1 MFRTEHSVGMLKT
14 IASIA
19 GLAILLWSLGL
30 PSLQFANAANITSVS
45 DILSDSSPNAAA
57 DHEVGF
63 TTPSGV
69 ANGGQIVI
77 EFTGVTATGVDFTDI
92 DVSGSTFGAMTVA
105 ADCTATDNASAV
117 FSGST
122 LTITLCSGDGG
133 VFASGETITLLIG
146 KNATG
151 GASNAQLTN
160 PAAEGS
166 YLINFPT
173 VGASDSG
180 ATRVAILTAVTLTAI
195 VDTIFN
201 FTVSGVAAGGTV
213 NGETITGT
221 TGSTTIPFGKLTAG
235 TATTSAQALAVTT
248 NASNGYVITMQLD
261 QPLQSS
267 TGADID
273 GFQDGSD
280 TNVPASWAAPAGT
293 LGSENTYGHWG
304 VTSDDTSTT
313 RTNEFGAQ
321 QFIAASTSPRVIMS
335 HTGPANN
342 AGAGVG
348 TTTVGYKIEISALQ
362 EAGDDYTT
370 TLTYVA
376 TPTF

>member
-1 MFRTEHSVGMLKT
+1 MFRTEQSVGMLKA

-19 GLAILLWSLGL
+19 VLAILLWSLGL
-30 PSLQFANAANITSVS
+30 HTIQFANAANLTTIS
-45 DILSDSSPNAAA
+45 DVLSDSAPAVVS
-57 DHEVGF
+57 DHTITF
-63 TTPSGV
+63 TTPTGV
-69 ANGGQIVI
+69 A
-77 EFTGVTATGVDFTDI
+77 A
-92 DVSGSTFGAMTVA
+92 
-105 ADCTATDNASAV
+105 
-117 FSGST
+117 
-122 LTITLCSGDGG
+122 
-133 VFASGETITLLIG
+133 GETITVTFPAGFNMGSVAFGDIDMSVAAVDQTLAASPSGATWGAAVSGQVLTITSGTATAAGGDEIIIKIG
-146 KNATG
+146 TNAAG
-151 GASNAQLTN
+151 GVNQITN
-160 PAAEGS
+160 PTPEGS
-166 YLINFPT
+166 YQIDVT
-173 VGASDSG
+173 AGTADSG
-180 ATRVAILTAVTLTAI
+180 ATRVVILTAVTVTAS
-195 VDTIFN
+195 VDTVFT
-201 FTVSGVAAGGTV
+201 FTVAGVAAGGTV